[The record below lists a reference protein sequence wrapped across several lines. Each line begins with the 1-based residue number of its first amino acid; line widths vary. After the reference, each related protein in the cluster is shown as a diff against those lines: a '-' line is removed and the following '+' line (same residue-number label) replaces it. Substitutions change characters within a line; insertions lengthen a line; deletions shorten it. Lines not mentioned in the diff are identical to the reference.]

1 MSANVHSGAK
11 PAPGGGGKGPAGCR
25 RSDTRPRSAPGAE
38 SRLLT
43 HQKQRR
49 ARQPPTQLVFFL
61 RGYIR

>member
-1 MSANVHSGAK
+1 MSANVHTGAK
-11 PAPGGGGKGPAGCR
+11 PAPGGGGKGPASCR

-49 ARQPPTQLVFFL
+49 ARQPPTQLVFSL